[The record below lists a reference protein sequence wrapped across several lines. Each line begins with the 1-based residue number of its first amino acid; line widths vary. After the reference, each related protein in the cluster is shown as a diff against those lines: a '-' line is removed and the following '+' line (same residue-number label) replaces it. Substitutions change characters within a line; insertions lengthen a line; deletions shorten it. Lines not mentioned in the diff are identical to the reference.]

1 MTFERPLEADDFND
15 RPTLAGCIIV
25 GEKIDHTDLTSIQVL
40 LKICSL
46 RFAVQISLAPESS
59 STILRRP
66 SHIRFEVLEQTLRM
80 F

>member
-1 MTFERPLEADDFND
+1 MTFERPLVADDFTD

-46 RFAVQISLAPESS
+46 RFAVQVSLAPESAS
-59 STILRRP
+59 DILRRP
-66 SHIRFEVLEQTLRM
+66 SHMHFEVVEQTLRV